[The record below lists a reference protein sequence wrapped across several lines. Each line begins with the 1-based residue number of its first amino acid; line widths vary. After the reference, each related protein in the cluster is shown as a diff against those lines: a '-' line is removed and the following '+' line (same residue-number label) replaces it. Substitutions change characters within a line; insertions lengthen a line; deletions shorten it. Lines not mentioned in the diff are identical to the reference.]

1 MHVGTHEEASE
12 NDLNKIGKVTAAF
25 QDGSSRTSAAECQGQ
40 QSEVDKS
47 TSDNYGN
54 SIDHFIGTGVFLR
67 KQKRLSRPID
77 ATEEDA
83 QTLTACSK
91 DTGEKRSLQKWSR
104 GIWVCVSGGGMIQTW
119 QPLYL

>member
-1 MHVGTHEEASE
+1 M
-12 NDLNKIGKVTAAF
+12 TAAF
-25 QDGSSRTSAAECQGQ
+25 QDGSSRTSAAELNVKVSSQKLIKALLIIMVIVLIII
-40 QSEVDKS
+40 E
-47 TSDNYGN
+47 
-54 SIDHFIGTGVFLR
+54 TGVFLR
-67 KQKRLSRPID
+67 KQKRLSRAID

-83 QTLTACSK
+83 QTLTACNK